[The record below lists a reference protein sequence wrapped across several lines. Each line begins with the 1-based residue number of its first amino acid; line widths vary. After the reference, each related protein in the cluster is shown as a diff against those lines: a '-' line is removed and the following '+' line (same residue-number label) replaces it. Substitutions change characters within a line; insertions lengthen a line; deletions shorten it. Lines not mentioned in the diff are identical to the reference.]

1 MTAPEPGLLALR
13 WLQYAREDLRAADL
27 ARGGELVPRL
37 ACFHAQQA
45 AEKAMKAALV
55 LDGVGFPFSHDLQVI
70 RNLLPDDWPAQ
81 VRGADLAQ
89 LTVWGAES
97 RYPGSWSE
105 PNAEN
110 AAEAVTEA
118 RMVYDA
124 IAGEFARRGVTVD

>member
-1 MTAPEPGLLALR
+1 MTAPEPGPLSLR
-13 WLQYAREDLRAADL
+13 WLRYAQEDLRAADL
-27 ARGGELVPRL
+27 ARRGELVPRL

-55 LDGVGFPFSHDLQVI
+55 LDGVGFPFSHDLRVI
-70 RNLLPDDWPAQ
+70 RNLLPDDWPAE
-81 VRGADLAQ
+81 VRSADLAQ

-97 RYPGSWSE
+97 RYPWSWNE

-110 AAEAVTEA
+110 AAEAATEA

-124 IAGEFARRGVTVD
+124 IAGEFARRGMNAE